1 MTRISQHYG
10 IVGPVPFVDVEV
22 DADNRLFLDPHAIRL
37 ARGPQPFQDAAVQ
50 SLDSFFGQVTRCV
63 LSGSNADRGHGES
76 VLQRFTEPWET
87 RLGMSAAGFSG
98 HGGAA
103 EIGSRIW
110 TALNDDVRAL
120 VDVGALRRL
129 EHLPLFVEGVDRD
142 ITSDIATR
150 IVFAPLAQFTADVVS
165 RFPEFT
171 AGAHRVA
178 GVSRQVWDRSASCWR
193 DASVRLPIANDR
205 VLLLVPKGW
214 ARSTLLMSA
223 GRFYETTILSFA
235 QLEQA
240 VRDSRGKLLTTPK
253 DRLKKQSGLA
263 RGRGTNQAVTLR
275 AIRTEEDLITAFE
288 NFVADQIAK
297 SERDRGTA

>member
-1 MTRISQHYG
+1 MTRVSEHYG
-10 IVGPVPFVDVEV
+10 ITGPVPFVDVEV

-37 ARGPQPFQDAAVQ
+37 ASGPQPFQLEAVRC
-50 SLDSFFGQVTRCV
+50 LDSFFSEVTRCV
-63 LSGSNADRGHGES
+63 LSGSDVDRILGEAL
-76 VLQRFTEPWET
+76 LQRFTEPWET

-98 HGGAA
+98 HGGAD

-110 TALNDDVRAL
+110 EALNEDVRAL

-129 EHLPLFVEGVDRD
+129 EHLPLFVDGVDRD

-150 IVFAPLAQFTADVVS
+150 IVFAALAQFTADIVS
-165 RFPEFT
+165 RYPEFT
-171 AGAHRVA
+171 SGAHRVE
-178 GVSRQVWDRSASCWR
+178 GVSRQVWSPESALWTETTL
-193 DASVRLPIANDR
+193 RLPVANGR

-214 ARSTLLMSA
+214 ARPTLLMSA

-253 DRLKKQSGLA
+253 DRLKKQPGLA
-263 RGRGTNQAVTLR
+263 RGRETNQAVTLR
-275 AIRTEEDLITAFE
+275 AIRTEDDLITAFE
-288 NFVADQIAK
+288 NFVAEQIAK
-297 SERDRGTA
+297 AERKQDTA